1 MTSSEAYAF
10 GQLEPVAELT
20 DDPVAAARAEA
31 DAIRAQAGRAGYEE
45 GYRDGLDAA
54 RADLADATH
63 ALQAAAAEIAELRA
77 AAADA
82 VEREA
87 ISLALAVA
95 DKVVA
100 GALEAKP
107 ALVIDVLAGALRGVT
122 DREHVTVLVNP
133 EDLETVRAAL
143 GDVGEAL
150 GGFGHLDVQAER
162 RVGRGGAIV
171 RTETGEIDATVA
183 TKLERVREAF
193 AQELAG

>member
-45 GYRDGLDAA
+45 GYRDGVDAA

-63 ALQAAAAEIAELRA
+63 ALQAAAAEVAELRA
-77 AAADA
+77 AAAGA

-87 ISLALAVA
+87 IGLALAVA

-107 ALVIDVLAGALRGVT
+107 ELVIDVLAGALRGVT

-183 TKLERVREAF
+183 TKLERAREAF